1 MVNIPTTEGWYWW
14 RLKEEH
20 RWKIVDVGWRE
31 PAHFTLLVMDDVDDE
46 EEELTV
52 QSYPGEWGPRI
63 PYPEELE
70 DTAYVLSRLIEE
82 VIDAG
87 WHPSHVE
94 DAVEIVKRIRK
105 GGDA

>member
-1 MVNIPTTEGWYWW
+1 MTWTDEPPTEDGWYW
-14 RLKEEH
+14 LL
-20 RWKIVDVGWRE
+20 DE
-31 PAHFTLLVMDDVDDE
+31 PMDDEIVAYFNKASRRWFWDNDTPIQLAKE
-46 EEELTV
+46 V
-52 QSYPGEWGPRI
+52 KFGPRI
-63 PYPEELE
+63 PTPEELE

>member
-1 MVNIPTTEGWYWW
+1 MWSDEAPTEDGWYW
-14 RLKEEH
+14 LKQRNCKWMTTAEMSNDSWEMQDCN
-20 RWKIVDVGWRE
+20 VS
-31 PAHFTLLVMDDVDDE
+31 M
-46 EEELTV
+46 
-52 QSYPGEWGPRI
+52 EWVCKHYQFGPRI
-63 PYPEELE
+63 PTPEELE